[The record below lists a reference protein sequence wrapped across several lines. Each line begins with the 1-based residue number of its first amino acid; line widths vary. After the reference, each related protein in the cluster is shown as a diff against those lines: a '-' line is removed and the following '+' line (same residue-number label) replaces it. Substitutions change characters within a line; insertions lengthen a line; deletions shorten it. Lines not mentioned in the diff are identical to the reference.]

1 MWSQFYNGKEY
12 RYVYEK
18 SRERLEKNTPNSVG
32 SLKIKGLIVAFSFF
46 FTIFCILTSIKEK
59 KEGKRTLQVYIRY
72 MYNTY
77 TAKCTHM

>member
-1 MWSQFYNGKEY
+1 MYVYIMWSQFYNGKEY
-12 RYVYEK
+12 RYIYEK

-59 KEGKRTLQVYIRY
+59 KGRKENFTSIYSLHV
-72 MYNTY
+72 
-77 TAKCTHM
+77 